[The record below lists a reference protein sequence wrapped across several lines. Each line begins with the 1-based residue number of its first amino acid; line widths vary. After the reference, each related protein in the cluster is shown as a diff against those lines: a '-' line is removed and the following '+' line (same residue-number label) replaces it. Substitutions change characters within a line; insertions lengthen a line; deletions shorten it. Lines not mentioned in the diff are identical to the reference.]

1 LLILEAKLVTDE
13 TSDELDA
20 VAGDLLDELTFIIKP
35 EFWLAMRFAKLL
47 TVWEE
52 SFGLVVVVG
61 VLALLLPAVVD

>member
-1 LLILEAKLVTDE
+1 MTDE